1 MAAARSRTPPGGGWS
16 VLLCRLASVSLVAV
30 LLAAGPPVRADAP
43 ANTVQGLPTAAAPG
57 LLVTDLAPG
66 KGEPVTAG
74 AWVRVQYTGWL
85 HDPKAAD
92 GKGRQFDSST
102 DGEPFVFQLGR
113 LRVIRGWDLGVAGM
127 RAGGKRR
134 LVIPSELAYGARGAR
149 GGGADIPPH
158 ATLLFEIELIDFLP
172 AL

>member
-1 MAAARSRTPPGGGWS
+1 MTLLRTACAS
-16 VLLCRLASVSLVAV
+16 IALL
-30 LLAAGPPVRADAP
+30 LLAAPAGRAEAP
-43 ANTVQGLPTAAAPG
+43 ASPPPAAAPG

-66 KGEPVTAG
+66 KGEPVAAG
-74 AWVRVQYTGWL
+74 AWVRVHYTGWL
-85 HDPKAAD
+85 NDSKAAD
-92 GKGRQFDSST
+92 GKGRQFDSSRER
-102 DGEPFVFQLGR
+102 EPFVFQLGR

-127 RAGGKRR
+127 RSGGVRR
-134 LVIPSELAYGARGAR
+134 LVIPAELAYGARGVR